1 MPYGKLI
8 SFAGKNNTFHSQSTL
23 WLSKLLHGH
32 LLIGLLENLVK
43 ILVGFVLPSRQRFKK
58 AKRIVLG
65 SLNKVQK
72 LEPTTLSS
80 YSHGKICSPI
90 ALYQLRVS
98 GNLPSTG
105 VHFTISSS
113 AKWGKQQYL
122 PTVLSEL
129 NEIIINVKHLAH
141 CLT

>member
-8 SFAGKNNTFHSQSTL
+8 SFASNNNTFHSYSTL
-23 WLSKLLHGH
+23 WFSKLLHGH

-43 ILVGFVLPSRQRFKK
+43 ILGFVLPSRQRFKK

-80 YSHGKICSPI
+80 YSNGKVCSPI
-90 ALYQLRVS
+90 ALY
-98 GNLPSTG
+98 
-105 VHFTISSS
+105 
-113 AKWGKQQYL
+113 
-122 PTVLSEL
+122 
-129 NEIIINVKHLAH
+129 
-141 CLT
+141 